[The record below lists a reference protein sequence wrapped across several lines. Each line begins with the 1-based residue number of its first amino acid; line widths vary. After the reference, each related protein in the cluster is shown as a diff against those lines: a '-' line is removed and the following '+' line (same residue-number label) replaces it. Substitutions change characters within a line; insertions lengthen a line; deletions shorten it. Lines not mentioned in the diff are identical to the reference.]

1 MSLQESFLGQP
12 SLSQVFTWQ
21 IELQSVFQVF
31 SVLTSPPCS
40 PSVCCSC
47 FCQGLG
53 LLFEQLT
60 FAIVQGSPGARDG
73 GLLFASDLFRENTEL
88 NHNMCTSC
96 WMDEW
101 VGSLDEEGEIFKA
114 QCVAVICGSPQLAE
128 SVQSVLWAEKDWL
141 LG

>member
-60 FAIVQGSPGARDG
+60 FSYSPRKAL
-73 GLLFASDLFRENTEL
+73 GLE
-88 NHNMCTSC
+88 M
-96 WMDEW
+96 
-101 VGSLDEEGEIFKA
+101 VGCCLPLIFPGRT
-114 QCVAVICGSPQLAE
+114 QN
-128 SVQSVLWAEKDWL
+128 
-141 LG
+141 